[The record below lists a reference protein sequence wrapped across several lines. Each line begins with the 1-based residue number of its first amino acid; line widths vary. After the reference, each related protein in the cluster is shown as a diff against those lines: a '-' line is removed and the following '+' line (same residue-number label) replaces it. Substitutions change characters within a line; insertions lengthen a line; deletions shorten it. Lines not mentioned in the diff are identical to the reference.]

1 MCSAALRLGL
11 QSGLGIMNDTTKNA
25 NLSKAFLGFAFFVN
39 FVLLLE
45 LEPPRGQR
53 KERDCVGQHDA

>member
-1 MCSAALRLGL
+1 
-11 QSGLGIMNDTTKNA
+11 MNDTTKNA